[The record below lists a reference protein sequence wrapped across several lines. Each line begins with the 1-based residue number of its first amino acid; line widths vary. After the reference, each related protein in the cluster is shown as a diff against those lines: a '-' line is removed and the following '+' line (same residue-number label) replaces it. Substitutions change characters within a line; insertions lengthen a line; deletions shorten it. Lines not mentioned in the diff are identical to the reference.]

1 LTLNIPGRKDL
12 NCHQKT
18 AGLRVSVNAIVERSR
33 YAAEKAK
40 SSVNSSK
47 CSMPDTYNKKEY
59 TMKSSEVKRFADLY
73 ERHLKLLKLQ
83 GKSTIDAYSRAVR
96 RIRDH

>member
-1 LTLNIPGRKDL
+1 VPASQLTLNIPGRKDL

-40 SSVNSSK
+40 SSV
-47 CSMPDTYNKKEY
+47 
-59 TMKSSEVKRFADLY
+59 
-73 ERHLKLLKLQ
+73 
-83 GKSTIDAYSRAVR
+83 
-96 RIRDH
+96 